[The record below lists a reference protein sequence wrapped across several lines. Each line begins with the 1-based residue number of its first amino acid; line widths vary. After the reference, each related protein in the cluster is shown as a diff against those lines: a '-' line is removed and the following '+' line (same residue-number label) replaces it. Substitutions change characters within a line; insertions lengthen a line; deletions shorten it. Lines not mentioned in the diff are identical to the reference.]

1 MSWKRCYQFS
11 LGYFFFPC
19 RVSEFLFFEGRYWL
33 WKIRRDLRDSI
44 LDTVARHSWDA
55 SAHLLC
61 NFKPKWSQR
70 QWERLH
76 VSCKQAKNAS
86 VIHTRLHFALVIGAI
101 LQEHL
106 GLPLIYFLH
115 ALCLSGSDAWLARSL
130 RCTLQHQALWT
141 PSLRG
146 ISNLIDKYFT
156 GAHLL
161 HSSPCIL
168 EWAAGD
174 TQRKRRS
181 SWRWWGSG
189 TGSSP
194 WCPQRPARWHSPWA
208 SCFPQELAGI
218 QTSVTATLE
227 LVSHICSSVGAHKRN
242 RLQQVW

>member
-1 MSWKRCYQFS
+1 M
-11 LGYFFFPC
+11 
-19 RVSEFLFFEGRYWL
+19 
-33 WKIRRDLRDSI
+33 
-44 LDTVARHSWDA
+44 ARHSWDA

-61 NFKPKWSQR
+61 NFRPKWSQR

-208 SCFPQELAGI
+208 SCSPQELAGI

-227 LVSHICSSVGAHKRN
+227 LVSHICSSEGAHKRN